1 MTRSKWLLLI
11 HQIPPKPSY
20 LRVKIWRR
28 LQTIGAVALKNSVY
42 VLPDSEQSHESF
54 EWLRKEIVAE
64 GGEADVCE
72 SQFGPET
79 RDAEIVKIFK
89 SARKADYENWLK
101 DARVLQPRFKSS
113 KATMEGDKGK
123 SFKNEIRN
131 LKSRLE
137 ALRGID
143 FFIQP
148 LGVQALNLSN
158 WLESQLLHQTHEDDL
173 PALEKAKR
181 ENYLGKIWVTRK
193 NLHIDRLASAWL
205 IRRFIDPRAKFLF
218 VDGKT
223 YSPRKN
229 EVRFDMFEAEFT
241 HHGNLCTF
249 EVMRLRFGLQAAP
262 LKAIAEIIHDIDLED
277 FKYGREE
284 TGGVGSLINGSV
296 IHFAKDEERL
306 AFGRNVFDSLYDY
319 FLKKS

>member
-1 MTRSKWLLLI
+1 MARLKWLLLI

-28 LQTIGAVALKNSVY
+28 LQTMGSVALKNSVY
-42 VLPDSEQSHESF
+42 VLPDSEQSRESF

-64 GGEADVCE
+64 RGEADVCE

-79 RDAEIVKIFK
+79 RDGEIIKLFK
-89 SARKADYENWLK
+89 SVRKADYENWLK
-101 DARVLQPRFKSS
+101 DAHVLQSRLKSS
-113 KATMEGDKGK
+113 KNPVEGDKGQ
-123 SFKNEIRN
+123 SFKQEIRN
-131 LKSRLE
+131 LRERLV

-143 FFIQP
+143 FFTTP
-148 LGVQALNLSN
+148 LGMQAMNLSN
-158 WLESQLLHQTHEDDL
+158 WLESQLFQKAHEDKL
-173 PALEKAKR
+173 PALEKVKK
-181 ENYLGKIWVTRK
+181 EDYIGKTWVTRK

-205 IRRFIDPRAKFLF
+205 IQRFIDPKAKFLY

-249 EVMRLRFGLQAAP
+249 EVMRLRFNLQAAP

-284 TGGVGSLINGSV
+284 SAGVGSLINGSV
-296 IHFAKDEERL
+296 VHFTKDEERL
-306 AFGRNVFDSLYDY
+306 AFGQKVFDSLYDY
-319 FLKKS
+319 FLKKG